1 MLKELPER
9 TRDLILSFGERICV
23 RIFAAYFA
31 RAQDGAD
38 RRLEARA
45 LDSWDIGMQTT
56 SGIGSVTSTR
66 SQVEVPQ
73 KTFGDIGAKLDALLG
88 ECYPFVPVV
97 TGYIAKDP
105 RGFIT
110 TLGRHGSD
118 QTAAI
123 IGAAVGAPEVQLWK
137 DVGGVFTA
145 DRHVAPAATPV
156 RLLTFEQMAELSA
169 MSGTYFVHPATIL
182 PAWRARIPIAM
193 RSVTAPEDPGT
204 TVVMTA
210 TEGSTESG
218 PVATIS
224 SKRGITM
231 VTIRSTRMLGQHGF
245 LASIFEL
252 FEKFGISV
260 DVVTTSEVSVS
271 LTLDPSD
278 EVDSLPKLRAELEKF
293 ANVEVAE

>member
-56 SGIGSVTSTR
+56 SGIGSVTTTR
-66 SQVEVPQ
+66 SQVEVPE

-88 ECYPFVPVV
+88 EAYPFVPVV

-145 DRHVAPAATPV
+145 DRHATPA

-182 PAWRARIPIAM
+182 PAWKARIPIAM
-193 RSVTAPEDPGT
+193 RSVTTPEDPGT
-204 TVVMTA
+204 IVVMTA

-278 EVDSLPKLRAELEKF
+278 EVDRLAELRAELEEF
-293 ANVEVAE
+293 ATVEVAE

>member
-23 RIFAAYFA
+23 RLFAAYFA

-66 SQVEVPQ
+66 SQVEVPE
-73 KTFGDIGAKLDALLG
+73 KTFGDIGAKLDELLG
-88 ECYPFVPVV
+88 EAYPFVPVV

-145 DRHVAPAATPV
+145 DRHVAPAA
-156 RLLTFEQMAELSA
+156 
-169 MSGTYFVHPATIL
+169 IL

-210 TEGSTESG
+210 TEGSAGSG

-245 LASIFEL
+245 LANIFEL

-278 EVDSLPKLRAELEKF
+278 EVDRLAELRAELEEF
-293 ANVEVAE
+293 ATVEVAE